1 MTTGVTVDVSKALAK
16 LRLVGSRLE
25 PRDLLAAIGQRHLN
39 WINEN
44 LRGAGI
50 EKKWAT
56 MKPATIAARPQRPSS
71 SHFSSRYQ
79 SQLQQNFVVNAGTTS
94 VEVGTN
100 LQYAR
105 FHHEGT
111 KRGLPSRA
119 MLPSERIGQELAE
132 GVINAVVAR
141 IRQEASR

>member
-1 MTTGVTVDVSKALAK
+1 MATGVTVDVSKALAK
-16 LRLVGSRLE
+16 LRLVGSHLA
-25 PRDLLAAIGQRHLN
+25 PRDLLSAIGQRHLN
-39 WINEN
+39 WINQN

-56 MKPATIAARPQRPSS
+56 MKPATIAARPQRQSS

-79 SQLQQNFVVNAGTTS
+79 SQLQQTFVVNVGTTS

-111 KRGLPSRA
+111 RHIPSRA
-119 MLPSERIGQELAE
+119 LLPSERIGQELAE

-141 IRQEASR
+141 IRQEGST